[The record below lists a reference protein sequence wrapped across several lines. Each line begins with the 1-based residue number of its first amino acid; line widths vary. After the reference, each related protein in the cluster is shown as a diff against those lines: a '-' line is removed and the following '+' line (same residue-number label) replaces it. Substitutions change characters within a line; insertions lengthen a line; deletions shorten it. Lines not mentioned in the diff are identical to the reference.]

1 VKRTAALAVFAFVV
15 AACSTNP
22 VATTLPATTVPPSTS
37 STSSTTAATSTTSL
51 TTTSLPAT
59 TTTATTTTTT
69 TTAPV
74 TTPPPGAVHVPFTST
89 LSLDVYGSEGP
100 TVVLFHGGGWVTGSP
115 ADIAPLAEAIA
126 QRGAVVF
133 NAPYRLTF
141 EGGGFPTTFED
152 AACAVRFAAEHTV
165 EYGGDPDRL
174 IVVGYSAGAQIAA
187 VVALAGDT
195 FDGDCLVEMN
205 DTLPTRLVG
214 LAGPYDTDAL
224 GPLLEPFFGTDPAV
238 DPEPWRL
245 GNPFTYLGRNPDLV
259 VRLIHGDQ
267 DQIVPLIFS
276 RYFEQQLS
284 DHGYDVTLTVVPGA
298 DHRDVVDPAAYG
310 DLAVDAAVG

>member
-1 VKRTAALAVFAFVV
+1 MRRTAALAVFALVFV
-15 AACSTNP
+15 ACSSNS
-22 VATTLPATTVPPSTS
+22 VATTLPATTVPPN
-37 STSSTTAATSTTSL
+37 TSSTTAATSTTSL

-59 TTTATTTTTT
+59 TVTTTTVTT
-69 TTAPV
+69 TTV

-89 LSLDVYGSEGP
+89 LSLDIYGSGGP

-126 QRGAVVF
+126 QRSAVVF

-141 EGGGFPTTFED
+141 EGGGFPMTFED
-152 AACAVRFAAEHTV
+152 AACAVRFAAAHTA

-214 LAGPYDTDAL
+214 LAGPYNTDAL

-245 GNPFTYLGRNPDLV
+245 GNPLTYLGRNPDLV

-267 DQIVPLIFS
+267 DQIVPLVFS
-276 RYFEQQLS
+276 QYFEQQLS

-298 DHRDVVDPAAYG
+298 DHGDIADPAAYG
-310 DLAVDAAVG
+310 GLAVDAAVG